1 MIKNNKQL
9 EVSKTRL
16 NEFQASL
23 VELTQEK
30 EAFLNPVLQKAQIS
44 ALRSSI
50 KELEQEISIYESLRE
65 GELCTIIGG
74 QFHEIARILIQTR
87 IAKGWTQ
94 SRLAEEIGIEPQQ
107 IQRYEATDYE
117 GAGLTRLYDVIDAL
131 EVSVS
136 FDRITVAK
144 DSFSPNPETEAIQ
157 QKIIERKQL
166 FSMRV

>member
-9 EVSKTRL
+9 EVSKTQL
-16 NEFQASL
+16 NEFQSSL
-23 VELTQEK
+23 TELNTE
-30 EAFLNPVLQKAQIS
+30 EGTLLNPILQKAQIS
-44 ALRSSI
+44 ALKSSI

-65 GELCTIIGG
+65 EQLCTVIGG

-117 GAGLTRLYDVIDAL
+117 GAGLTRLYDIVDAL
-131 EVSVS
+131 EISMS
-136 FDRITVAK
+136 FDRITVTK
-144 DSFSPNPETEAIQ
+144 DGFLPNPETEEIQ
-157 QKIIERKQL
+157 QTIIDRKQL
-166 FSMRV
+166 FSMVV